1 MDACATHSID
11 WAAKQLRAL
20 GSTVWKSQSREFPRH
35 SRGRAEG
42 SAGTAPD
49 LAGPSGAG
57 LREDAPSV
65 IWHGTA
71 QHSTAQHGHCAALQL
86 HSSTA
91 RARYAHSQ
99 PKLSSAETR
108 SGCSPLGDAYAPATP
123 YPSIRPPRSFSTT
136 LTNRPSHVTSILTH
150 HQQCRPRITTAVR
163 AAPHGHKVPSLA
175 RPPSTPALRGHALRP
190 SRVSA
195 SSDLRLAGP
204 DRIATGPP
212 VALSALPF
220 IILRSHAASKVEQ
233 TNSLRRSVSLPLCFH
248 LTGYPQQGYGQPQ
261 QGYGQPQQGYYPPP
275 PQQAYG
281 GQPQQG
287 YYPQPQ
293 PQPVYVQQPQK
304 KGGGGGPGACCAC
317 CAATPAAAAAIM
329 NSILSR
335 FDQPTTSAFAG
346 ANDAFGGD
354 VAAQDQLMGA
364 PGQFDLPNM
373 DPATFLSQY
382 TDVDSS
388 NPAAKI
394 KLAHGTTTL
403 AFRFQGGIIVCVD
416 SRATAGSYIASG
428 TVKKVIE
435 INPYLLGTMAGGAA
449 DCQYWETYL
458 GIQCRL
464 HELRNKERISVAA
477 ASKYLSNLV
486 YGYKGMGLSMGTMI
500 CGWDKT
506 GPALFYV
513 DSDGTRLKG
522 DVFSV
527 GSGSTFAYGVLD
539 QGYKWDLTDDEAQE
553 LGRRSIYA
561 AAHRDAYSGNTVNLY
576 HVREDGWEFID
587 NYDVSKLHYDGP
599 GDHVPGAPGGGYG
612 WEVRTKGLSSKL
624 EAQPGQSQGGQGG
637 RFADEQPLAAQPILC
652 TDGSGRTSAPTAAL
666 DGCSSKMSL
675 RPALEGAQTTW
686 RYELR
691 SKPDWPIEPP
701 VRYFSSSAGIAE
713 SKRPRGEKICGGSAV
728 IPASEISTALLKQ
741 HHAAS

>member
-1 MDACATHSID
+1 MTSFGGRCNPPNDTRRPYAQTSCRSQERQGAWTVSHP
-11 WAAKQLRAL
+11 QL
-20 GSTVWKSQSREFPRH
+20 PRL
-35 SRGRAEG
+35 E
-42 SAGTAPD
+42 
-49 LAGPSGAG
+49 
-57 LREDAPSV
+57 
-65 IWHGTA
+65 A
-71 QHSTAQHGHCAALQL
+71 Q
-86 HSSTA
+86 
-91 RARYAHSQ
+91 
-99 PKLSSAETR
+99 
-108 SGCSPLGDAYAPATP
+108 
-123 YPSIRPPRSFSTT
+123 
-136 LTNRPSHVTSILTH
+136 
-150 HQQCRPRITTAVR
+150 
-163 AAPHGHKVPSLA
+163 
-175 RPPSTPALRGHALRP
+175 ALRRP
-190 SRVSA
+190 TLDTTSTSTIAAVLF
-195 SSDLRLAGP
+195 SSP
-204 DRIATGPP
+204 NSPQH
-212 VALSALPF
+212 LP
-220 IILRSHAASKVEQ
+220 
-233 TNSLRRSVSLPLCFH
+233 T
-248 LTGYPQQGYGQPQ
+248 
-261 QGYGQPQQGYYPPP
+261 
-275 PQQAYG
+275 
-281 GQPQQG
+281 
-287 YYPQPQ
+287 
-293 PQPVYVQQPQK
+293 
-304 KGGGGGPGACCAC
+304 
-317 CAATPAAAAAIM
+317 TPAAATAIM

-561 AAHRDAYSGNTVNLY
+561 AAHRDAYSGNVSTRTVRAESPSRACILT
-576 HVREDGWEFID
+576 HTHTRTRTPLLTLLLPAPPIPPSDRQPIP
-587 NYDVSKLHYDGP
+587 LHYDGP
-599 GDHVPGAPGGGYG
+599 GDNVPGAPGGGYG

-652 TDGSGRTSAPTAAL
+652 TDGPGRTSATTAAL
-666 DGCSSKMSL
+666 YGCSSKMSL
-675 RPALEGAQTTW
+675 RPALDGAQTIW
-686 RYELR
+686 RYEPR
-691 SKPDWPIEPP
+691 SKPDSPI
-701 VRYFSSSAGIAE
+701 
-713 SKRPRGEKICGGSAV
+713 
-728 IPASEISTALLKQ
+728 
-741 HHAAS
+741 